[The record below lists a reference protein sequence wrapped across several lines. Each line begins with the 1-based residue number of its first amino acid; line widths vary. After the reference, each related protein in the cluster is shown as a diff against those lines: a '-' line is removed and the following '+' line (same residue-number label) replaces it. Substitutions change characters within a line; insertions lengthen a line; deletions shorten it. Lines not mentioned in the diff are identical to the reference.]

1 MIALL
6 PLTFGQ
12 IHFLYQLIIP
22 GLQRSVLE
30 ISKWE
35 EKTRAHGL
43 ISSPGGKK
51 KELLKTVTTETTAVP
66 RVMM

>member
-6 PLTFGQ
+6 PLTFVLFNYTLAS
-12 IHFLYQLIIP
+12 I
-22 GLQRSVLE
+22 QRSVLE

-35 EKTRAHGL
+35 EKSRAHVL
-43 ISSPGGKK
+43 ISSSDRKK
-51 KELLKTVTTETTAVP
+51 KKLLETVTTETTAAP